1 MRLSP
6 HPVTL
11 RQLQYVVAV
20 ADRQSF
26 RKAAEA
32 CRVSQPSLSA
42 QLAQVEEVIG
52 ARLFERDPRGVRCT
66 AAGERFVSMARALLV
81 QADALIDQ
89 AGTLGDPL
97 AGVLRLGVIPT
108 IGPYLLPELA
118 PRLRQCFPK
127 LTFHWQEEKTA
138 TLLERMA
145 AGALDGAILARTT
158 ELAEL
163 PGVSLGED
171 AFVFAAAEGHPLA
184 GSRRPLRLDELDGQD
199 VLLLDDGHCLR
210 DHALE
215 VCSRRGAH
223 ELGYRAT
230 SLPTLVQMVAGG
242 AGATLLPTLAL
253 EVENRRQSLVVRPF
267 TAPAPS
273 RTIALCWRRSSAREP
288 ALQAIGE
295 ELQRAFA
302 ARVKRTAAR

>member
-42 QLAQVEEVIG
+42 QLAQVEEVL
-52 ARLFERDPRGVRCT
+52 AVKLFERDPRGVRCT
-66 AAGERFVSMARALLV
+66 AAGERFVAQARALLV
-81 QADALIDQ
+81 QADELVDM
-89 AGTLGDPL
+89 AGSLGDPL

-108 IGPYLLPELA
+108 IGPYLLPEVA
-118 PRLRQCFPK
+118 PRLRERFPK
-127 LTFHWQEEKTA
+127 LSFHWQEEKTA
-138 TLLERMA
+138 TLLERIA
-145 AGALDGAILARTT
+145 AGALDGAILARTP
-158 ELAEL
+158 ELAEM
-163 PGVSLGED
+163 PGVTLGED
-171 AFVFAAAEGHPLA
+171 AFVFAAAQGHPLA
-184 GSRRPLRLDELDGQD
+184 AGKRPLRPDELDGQD

-210 DHALE
+210 DQALE

-253 EVENRRQSLVVRPF
+253 EVENRRQALVVRSF
-267 TAPAPS
+267 AAPQPS
-273 RTIALCWRRSSAREP
+273 RTLALCWRRTSAREP
-288 ALQAIGE
+288 ALQAVGE
-295 ELQRAFA
+295 ELQRAFR
-302 ARVKRTAAR
+302 ARRPR